1 MQMTIESE
9 LILNPDGSVYHL
21 NLLPEDIADTIL
33 LVGDPD
39 RVEEVSRYFDKM
51 EVQKQKR
58 EFVTHTGYVGN
69 KRVTCLSTGIGTD
82 NIDIVIT
89 ELDALVNMDLKTR
102 QPKATLSALNLIR
115 IGTCGAL
122 QEDIDIDTYL
132 ASEFG
137 VGLDGLLGFYDF
149 SNTDEEEAMLAPIVP
164 IVSKLG
170 VHPTII
176 KASDKLLN
184 TIAKDVRWGV
194 TLTNCGFYGPQG
206 RTVRIAPKDKKY
218 IDELSAIM
226 LAGNRKLTN
235 MEMETSGIYGLAKL
249 MGHHGLSLNAIIANR
264 VRGIFSKDPHAAT
277 DKLIRFVLE
286 KITEI

>member
-1 MQMTIESE
+1 MTIESE

-21 NLLPEDIADTIL
+21 NLLPEDIADTIF

-137 VGLDGLLGFYDF
+137 VGLDGLLGFYNF
-149 SNTDEEEAMLAPIVP
+149 SNTDEEATMLEPIVP

-218 IDELSAIM
+218 IDELSAIT
-226 LAGNRKLTN
+226 LTGNRKLTN

-264 VRGIFSKDPHAAT
+264 VRGVFSKDPHAAT

>member
-1 MQMTIESE
+1 MTIESE

>member
-1 MQMTIESE
+1 MTIESE

-21 NLLPEDIADTIL
+21 NLLPEDIADTIF

-149 SNTDEEEAMLAPIVP
+149 SNTEEEEAMLAPIVP

-184 TIAKDVRWGV
+184 TVAKDVRWGV

-218 IDELSAIM
+218 IDELSAIT
-226 LAGNRKLTN
+226 LTGNRKLTN

-264 VRGIFSKDPHAAT
+264 VRGVFSKDPHAAT

>member
-21 NLLPEDIADTIL
+21 NLLPEDIADTIF

-149 SNTDEEEAMLAPIVP
+149 SNTEEEEAMLAPIVP

-184 TIAKDVRWGV
+184 TVAKDVRWGV

-218 IDELSAIM
+218 IDELSAIT
-226 LAGNRKLTN
+226 LTGNRKLTN

-264 VRGIFSKDPHAAT
+264 VRGVFSKDPHAAT

>member
-1 MQMTIESE
+1 MTIESE

-102 QPKATLSALNLIR
+102 QPKTNLSALNLIR

-149 SNTDEEEAMLAPIVP
+149 SNTEEEEAMLAPIVP

-184 TIAKDVRWGV
+184 TIAKEVRWGV

-206 RTVRIAPKDKKY
+206 RTVRIAPRDKKY
-218 IDELSAIM
+218 IDELSAIT

>member
-1 MQMTIESE
+1 MTIESE

-176 KASDKLLN
+176 KACDKLLN

>member
-1 MQMTIESE
+1 MTIESE

-102 QPKATLSALNLIR
+102 QPKTNLSALNLIR

-149 SNTDEEEAMLAPIVP
+149 SNTNEEEAMLAPIVP

-184 TIAKDVRWGV
+184 TVAKEVRWGV

-206 RTVRIAPKDKKY
+206 RTVRIAPRDKKY
-218 IDELSAIM
+218 IDELSAIT

>member
-1 MQMTIESE
+1 MTIESE

-21 NLLPEDIADTIL
+21 NLLPEDIADTIF

-89 ELDALVNMDLKTR
+89 ELDALVNMDLNTR
-102 QPKATLSALNLIR
+102 QPKDALSALNLIR

-149 SNTDEEEAMLAPIVP
+149 SNTEEEEAMLAPIVP

-218 IDELSAIM
+218 IDELSAIT

>member
-1 MQMTIESE
+1 MTIESE

-21 NLLPEDIADTIL
+21 NLLPEDIADTIF

-102 QPKATLSALNLIR
+102 QPKDALSALNLIR

-149 SNTDEEEAMLAPIVP
+149 SNTEEEEAMLAPIVP

-184 TIAKDVRWGV
+184 TVAKDVRWGV

-218 IDELSAIM
+218 IDELSAIT
-226 LAGNRKLTN
+226 LTGNRKLTN

-264 VRGIFSKDPHAAT
+264 VRGVFSKDPHAAT